1 MAGRTAIGLDI
12 GTSVVRAVE
21 LSFGRGGI
29 TLERF
34 GQVVVPD
41 GAVRDGQVVDPEPV
55 AASVRQLWSATGLSH
70 KRVMLGVAN
79 QNVIVRKVDL
89 PVMQPAELRRSLP
102 YLVGEILPMDAAQTI
117 LDFFPL
123 EETVGE
129 EGSPVLRGLLVAAAR
144 ETVLANVTCAE
155 QAGLL
160 VEAVDLTS
168 FAVLRALGKQTG
180 PEIDTEALID
190 IGARIT
196 NIVVH
201 RGGVPIFVRI
211 LLMGGQDITD
221 AVAEW
226 LDAPV
231 PRAEALK
238 QQISQIQAAG
248 GSQEMDAIMVAVSG
262 PAQDF
267 VEEVSGS
274 LDYFAA
280 SNPGVRVQRIL
291 LSGGG
296 SRLDGLRDRL
306 AQETRLTVAA
316 GDPMANLRIGRTG
329 LDQAQLDF
337 VRPLAVVP
345 VGLALGAFG

>member
-1 MAGRTAIGLDI
+1 MAGRTAIGLDV

-34 GQVVVPD
+34 GQVVLPD
-41 GAVRDGQVVDPEPV
+41 GAVRDGQVVDPVPV
-55 AASVRQLWSATGLSH
+55 AASLRQLWSATGLSH
-70 KRVMLGVAN
+70 KRVVLGVAN
-79 QNVIVRKVDL
+79 QQVIVRKVDL
-89 PVMQPAELRRSLP
+89 PAMDPAELRRSLP
-102 YLVGEILPMDAAQTI
+102 FLVADILPMDVGQSV

-123 EETVGE
+123 EEATDE
-129 EGSPVLRGLLVAAAR
+129 EGAPILRGLLVAASR
-144 ETVLANVTCAE
+144 ETVLANVTCVE
-155 QAGLL
+155 QAGMS
-160 VEAVDLTS
+160 VQAVDLTS

-180 PEIDTEALID
+180 PDVDTEALID

-211 LLMGGQDITD
+211 LLMGGQDVTD
-221 AVAEW
+221 ALAEW
-226 LDAPV
+226 LDV
-231 PRAEALK
+231 PPTRAEALK
-238 QQISQIQAAG
+238 QQIAQSG
-248 GSQEMDAIMVAVSG
+248 GVGSAKDLDQLLVAVTG
-262 PAQDF
+262 QTQDF
-267 VEEVSGS
+267 VDEVSGS

-280 SNPGVRVQRIL
+280 SNPGVRLQRIL

-296 SRLDGLRDRL
+296 SRLEGLRDRL
-306 AQETRLTVAA
+306 AAETRLPVLA

-329 LDQAQLDF
+329 LDPAQLDF
-337 VRPLAVVP
+337 VRPLAAVP